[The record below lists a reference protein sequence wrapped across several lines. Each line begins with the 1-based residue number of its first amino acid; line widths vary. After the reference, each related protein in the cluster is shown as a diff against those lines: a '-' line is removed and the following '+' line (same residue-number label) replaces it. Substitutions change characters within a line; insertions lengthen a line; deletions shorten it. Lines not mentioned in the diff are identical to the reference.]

1 MSSFLDVYFQLL
13 EATKSCFRN
22 MKHVTT
28 RNNNSNESGLLIFN
42 KVSKASSTTVVYYM
56 QKLAVKNNFE
66 HFHVPLKHFF
76 NTTLEAWIYSLEEK

>member
-1 MSSFLDVYFQLL
+1 
-13 EATKSCFRN
+13 

-28 RNNNSNESGLLIFN
+28 RNNNSNESGLLIYN

-66 HFHVPLKHFF
+66 HFHVPLRHFF
-76 NTTLEAWIYSLEEK
+76 NTTLEAGIYSPEEK